1 MKEAALTRNVRV
13 LVLNTDESFGSTL
26 RGQLLAIEGVKI
38 VAEIEE
44 PALLATAVQQFPSD
58 VILVHLD
65 PTPEPILLIAGNVA
79 AKNPAMHVFALS
91 EAVDGQ
97 LVLSAM
103 RAGLREFLTKPIDR
117 AQLTEALTK
126 AAANRPPRGK
136 TGKLISVVGSAGGVG
151 ATTLATNL
159 AVELQ
164 DVSGDKVCVVDLDIR
179 FGQVATFLDVQPSF
193 TIADLCVS
201 TESLDP
207 QVVEKAVNHHASGI
221 YVLARP
227 NHFTQAESITGAH
240 YASVLG
246 TLQELYDYVVV
257 DGPSRFD
264 GSARAVLDMCDVTCL
279 VVQLVVPSV
288 RNAVRIVE
296 AAQTSGYNLE
306 RFRVICNRVS
316 RESSQM
322 SVEHVETTLNRTVF
336 MSIPEDWK
344 GVSSAINL
352 GETLA
357 ASAPKSRTRLAI
369 RELAEKLVARPVP
382 ETAKKSGKKTGGLL
396 SMFSE

>member
-1 MKEAALTRNVRV
+1 V
-13 LVLNTDESFGSTL
+13 LVLNTDESYGPTL
-26 RGQLLAIEGVKI
+26 RGNLLAIAGVKI

-44 PALLATAVQQFPSD
+44 PAMLGTAVEQFPAD
-58 VILVHLD
+58 VVLCHLD
-65 PTPEPILLIAGNVA
+65 PTPESILHIAADVA
-79 AKNPAMHVFALS
+79 VRFPALHVFALS
-91 EAVDGQ
+91 EAIDGQ

-103 RAGLREFLTKPIDR
+103 RAGLREFLTKPIDPD
-117 AQLTEALTK
+117 QLYQALSK
-126 AAANRPPRGK
+126 AAAARPDRGK
-136 TGKLISVVGSAGGVG
+136 SGKLISVVGSAGGVG

-164 DVSGDKVCVVDLDIR
+164 DVSRGKVCIVDLDIR

-221 YVLARP
+221 HVLARP
-227 NHFTQAESITGAH
+227 NHFAQAETITGAH
-240 YASVLG
+240 YAAVLG
-246 TLQELYDYVVV
+246 TLQEIYDFVVV

-264 GSARAVLDMCDVTCL
+264 GSARAVLDMCDMTCL

-288 RNAVRIVE
+288 RNAMRIVE

-306 RFRVICNRVS
+306 RFRVVCNRVS
-316 RESSQM
+316 REYSQM
-322 SVEHVETTLNRTVF
+322 SIDHVETTLNRTVF

-357 ASAPKSRTRLAI
+357 ASAPKSRARLAI
-369 RELAEKLVARPVP
+369 REMAEKLAARPVA
-382 ETAKKSGKKTGGLL
+382 ENGKKSGKKSGGLL

>member
-1 MKEAALTRNVRV
+1 MKEATLSRKVRV
-13 LVLNTDESFGSTL
+13 LVLNTEESFGPTL
-26 RGQLLAIEGVKI
+26 RKQLLAIDGVRI

-44 PALLATAVQQFPSD
+44 PALLATAVEQFPAD
-58 VILVHLD
+58 VVLCHLD
-65 PTPEPILLIAGNVA
+65 PTPEPILHIAGDVA
-79 AKNPAMHVFALS
+79 AKNPTLHVFALS
-91 EAVDGQ
+91 EEIDGQ

-103 RAGLREFLTKPIDR
+103 RAGLREFLTKPIEPE
-117 AQLTEALTK
+117 QLFEALAK
-126 AAANRPPRGK
+126 AAATRPARAK
-136 TGKLISVVGSAGGVG
+136 SGKLISVVGSAGGVG

-159 AVELQ
+159 AVELH
-164 DVSGDKVCVVDLDIR
+164 DASSAKVCIVDLDVR

-207 QVVEKAVNHHASGI
+207 QVVEKAVNHHACGV

-227 NHFTQAESITGAH
+227 NHFAQAESITGAH

-264 GSARAVLDMCDVTCL
+264 GSARAVLDMCDMTCL

-306 RFRVICNRVS
+306 RFRIVCNRVS

-322 SVEHVETTLNRTVF
+322 SIEHVETTLNRPVF

-344 GVSSAINL
+344 SVSSAINL
-352 GETLA
+352 GQTLA
-357 ASAPKSRTRLAI
+357 ASAPKSRARLAI
-369 RELAEKLVARPVP
+369 REMAEKLVDHAAP
-382 ETAKKSGKKTGGLL
+382 ANDKKSGKKSGGLL